1 MSENDVMMLKGEL
14 NTVKELMDEKWT
26 SHDKRAEERWAYLM
40 DKIHCI
46 DNKKTPCVDHIRIL
60 EEFNGRL
67 KGLEAWQT
75 AVNWAIGVV
84 YVAVVGALVKLFL
97 G

>member
-14 NTVKELMDEKWT
+14 NTLRALTDEKWT
-26 SHDKRAEERWAYLM
+26 SHDRRAEERWADLM
-40 DKIHCI
+40 DKIHYI
-46 DNKKTPCVDHIRIL
+46 ENKKTPCTDHIRIL

-67 KGLEAWQT
+67 RATEKWVDMAG
-75 AVNWAIGVV
+75 WAIGVV
-84 YVAVVGALVKLFL
+84 YVALVGALIKLFV